1 MKDPMTAPVPRM
13 ADELNYLE
21 NVRAYMSQTEYQQ
34 YLEQRAIEALI
45 KYRATS
51 DLESLE
57 EMQFFMHRITH
68 EIFLGLKKIDDDR
81 TVQDQIRRLNLLA
94 SIHEG
99 EDGMV

>member
-13 ADELNYLE
+13 ADELKYLE
-21 NVRAYMSQTEYQQ
+21 DIRAYMSQTEYQK

-68 EIFLGLKKIDDDR
+68 EIFLGLKK
-81 TVQDQIRRLNLLA
+81 THELETTQDQIKRLNMLA
-94 SIHEG
+94 AMQEG
-99 EDGMV
+99 YDG

>member
-68 EIFLGLKKIDDDR
+68 QIFLGIKK
-81 TVQDQIRRLNLLA
+81 TQEFETTQDQIKRLNMLA
-94 SIHEG
+94 AMQEG
-99 EDGMV
+99 YDG